1 MTQRKLLT
9 DKNVRA
15 LKPAAPGKRED
26 TYDTL
31 IPNLLVRVTS
41 TGHKSF
47 CLRFKPPG
55 KKDRVRR
62 ELGEFGQLTCD
73 DARAK
78 GRRWLTSLAEGV
90 GE

>member
-73 DARAK
+73 DAWGAAGSLHSPRA
-78 GRRWLTSLAEGV
+78 
-90 GE
+90 